1 MVDPFAEKRRQKQ
14 VMPDGT
20 CVNTVKRKKIITGPN
35 YQPMKADITYAY
47 AATNGFKGDIN
58 RARAARKH
66 FTSKMMEAN
75 TIMKKGNGT
84 VAGFA

>member
-1 MVDPFAEKRRQKQ
+1 MVYTLAEKRKQKQ
-14 VMPDGT
+14 IMAGSEFNV
-20 CVNTVKRKKIITGPN
+20 VKRKEVITGPN
-35 YQPMKADITYAY
+35 YQPMKAVITYAY

-75 TIMKKGNGT
+75 TIMKNGNGT